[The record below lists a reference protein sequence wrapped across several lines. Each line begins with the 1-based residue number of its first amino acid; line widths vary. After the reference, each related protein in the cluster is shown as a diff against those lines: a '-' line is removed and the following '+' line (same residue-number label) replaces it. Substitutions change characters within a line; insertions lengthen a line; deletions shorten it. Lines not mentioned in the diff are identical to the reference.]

1 MEKEGTTRSIQTL
14 LSIMSKLRNP
24 DGGCPWDLEQNFQT
38 IAPYTIE
45 EAYEVADAI
54 ERDDL
59 DDLKGELGD
68 LLFQVVFH
76 AQMAKEVGSFEFDDV
91 VDAICEKMVRR
102 HPHVFGG
109 EESRSAEE
117 QTEAWEAQKAIER
130 AAKSK
135 SVDSA
140 HSIMQDVPATFPALV
155 RSAKLQKRAAQVG
168 FDWPDKSP
176 VIAKVKEELDEV
188 QEAISNNA
196 PVTSVEEEIGDL
208 LFAVTNLARH
218 MKIDAEQALQSAN
231 RKFIRRF
238 TYIERELSAQN
249 KKPSES
255 NLEEMDELWNKAK
268 SAI

>member
-1 MEKEGTTRSIQTL
+1 MENDGTTRSIQTL
-14 LSIMSKLRNP
+14 LSIMRTLRTPN
-24 DGGCPWDLEQNFQT
+24 GGCPWDLEQSFQT

-54 ERDDL
+54 ERSDL

-76 AQMAKEVGSFEFDDV
+76 AQMAKEANAFEFDDV
-91 VDAICEKMVRR
+91 VEAICQKMIRR
-102 HPHVFGG
+102 HPHVFGE

-117 QTEAWEAQKAIER
+117 QTEAWEAQKAAER

-135 SVDSA
+135 SGDGD
-140 HSIMQDVPATFPALV
+140 HSIMLDVPATFPALV
-155 RSAKLQKRAAQVG
+155 RATKLQKRAAQVG

-176 VIAKVKEELDEV
+176 VVAKIKEELAEV
-188 QEAISNNA
+188 QEAISSGA
-196 PVTSVEEEIGDL
+196 AMDAVEEEIGDL

-231 RKFIRRF
+231 RKFVRRF
-238 TYIERELSAQN
+238 SYIERQLSAQN

-255 NLEEMDELWNKAK
+255 NLEEMDKLWNKAK
-268 SAI
+268 SAV